1 MARPRPNESSRRTAA
16 TTLGVSVVIV
26 AVLCLPAVARDPTTR
41 GAAPRAA
48 ATSSSSA
55 SAPDC
60 TDAKNDETKPVTDK
74 KPSTNLRDEPVSWDA
89 ANADVDYKNNTA
101 VFKDIVICNND
112 IRVHADRAH
121 AKGLAFDNSQWTFEG
136 NVRIHA
142 EQQGNLHADQAV
154 VDFKDNQIA
163 KATVTGSPAEFEQ
176 KRADS
181 DQMAKGHAGEIVYDV
196 SQGTVRLS
204 GACSSEPGPARSCD
218 AWLTPDGQYEIS
230 APLLVYN
237 IREQKFQG
245 AAQPG
250 QRVHFT
256 IPPRPKEPEKKP

>member
-1 MARPRPNESSRRTAA
+1 MAPPAPNKFSRA
-16 TTLGVSVVIV
+16 TSAVTLGLSVVI
-26 AVLCLPAVARDPTTR
+26 AAALCLPVAARGPTAR
-41 GAAPRAA
+41 GTPARAEAA
-48 ATSSSSA
+48 SSSSA

-60 TDAKNDETKPVTDK
+60 TDASNEDAKPATGK
-74 KPSTNLRDEPVSWDA
+74 KPGANLRDEPISWDA

-163 KATVTGSPAEFEQ
+163 RATVTGTPAEFEQ

-204 GACSSEPGPARSCD
+204 GACSGEPAAARTCD

-250 QRVHFT
+250 ERVHFT